1 MELVVILGVH
11 RSGTSL
17 LTAGLDALG
26 FDLRLENDKRDEA
39 NPTGYKEQA
48 EIRAFNDRLLSY
60 LDTSWDDYSFRSDMI
75 NWESADLQPWTQEA
89 LQILAR
95 VFQGSQKSALKDPRI
110 TTLFPFWRRV
120 FLKTDWQVRFILA
133 IRNPDEVAKSQ
144 VTRAT
149 KNPDQNPLIREAA
162 PMMAMWAVTLY
173 EFLKSPPEQGFLAVD
188 FNLIQNHPERALEAV
203 SAYLDLRSADG
214 VIKTFRTTHLK
225 PELYRSRVTTPAA
238 QSSWRYAAM
247 ELWRAMGLDGIRV
260 FDVASCEQVLFGV
273 TEIKALLP
281 SLDATRASIQ
291 SSRRAATEAYQI
303 STALEK
309 MKAGLLLE
317 AEKDLLKVHK
327 ADKPNL
333 ECLYLLAEINLR
345 LNRVDKAK
353 SYCDA
358 ALAVNPEFVK
368 ILAVKIE
375 LSIRDNDI
383 EAAAALLEEY
393 PSQGETHD
401 MHRLLQCR
409 IGLAQGHFESALFD
423 LADIIERN
431 QDVVIAREL
440 FAISARSILDRK
452 GEKRV
457 DEFIDSLGL
466 ILPSPL
472 KNKGT
477 YWRDPRHDSIDIIIP
492 VHNALADL
500 QQCLSSIDRCSEKC
514 LNQIIIVD
522 DASEQETAHWLRQY
536 ALGHKNVLLI
546 RNENNE
552 GFTKSC
558 VNGIESSKAPFF
570 VLLNSDTIVSPGW
583 LSGLWRGLDV
593 DDRNAMVGPLSN
605 NAYFQSLGFPVDL
618 TALDER
624 TQIAAIHAAASIIDG
639 FGLPEYSKV
648 PFLSGFCAMIRRSSY
663 DAVKGFDASAYPQ
676 GYWEIQDLA
685 LRMIDGG
692 TYPCLVEN
700 VFVYHKQS
708 ASTASELKNELVA
721 RGFKTTCESFGAI
734 RVLFAEEMC
743 RNLPVRA
750 TQHSNLFR
758 NFPTSICPS
767 DLGTVGHFGSA
778 RITGPRQFFE
788 EHATFVGP
796 GPDFEAPAPVFNK
809 DPTKPAKIL
818 AYYLPQFHQA
828 AVNDAAWGAGFTEWR
843 QLGRGIPRF
852 VGHQQPRIP
861 RDQGFYNLA
870 DAEVMRK
877 QINMA
882 RDAGITGFC
891 FYHYSFDGQR
901 VLEKPVNQLL
911 QDPTLDIPFCLIWAN
926 ENWTRTWDGSNQDII
941 LRQTYD
947 ESYDQ
952 TMIDDFA
959 RHMKD
964 PRYIRLSDRP
974 LLIIYRPGH
983 IPNIRRKME
992 RWREIFR
999 EKYDLEPLLFMSQTF
1014 FESDPRNFGLDGA
1027 MEFPPHK
1034 LTENL
1039 RPINGQLQLYD
1050 ADFQGHVFSYDDV
1063 VQASLSEGVQPF
1075 PLIKCAFPSWDN
1087 EARRP
1092 GRGMVAHGS
1101 TPKKFEAWMEA
1112 LVQYAQDNPVYGEA
1126 LVCVNAWN
1134 EWAEGAYLE
1143 PDVHHGSAY
1152 LNSIGRALLSGDF
1165 NHPDQKSKFSH
1176 VEHQVEGRLKAIPEH
1191 TKRKSFKREVDLEAS
1206 LGLRKS
1212 IFLHIQKTAGTSVL
1226 AMAREIYG
1234 LEKTIGHADHL
1245 SLTDEEIDKKSFVSG
1260 HFDYKFLCKFESN
1273 RYKFIFLRDPVLRTV
1288 SLYNYL
1294 RRDSAQQ
1301 FPIFEI
1307 ARRYSFEGF
1316 LSAIDDPV
1324 VFKHVWNHQTCML
1337 TDGWNTT
1344 EAIINEPK
1352 KDLLSE
1358 ASSNLLKFDYVGLTE
1373 TFDNDITTI
1382 FQNIGKPP
1390 SIVRRQ
1396 NVAREPHSLAD
1407 LSKKILKK
1415 IERLNEIDLSL
1426 YESVRSRR

>member
-17 LTAGLDALG
+17 LTAGLEALG
-26 FDLRLENDKRDEA
+26 FDLQLENDERDEA
-39 NPTGYKEQA
+39 NPTGYKEHP

-60 LDTSWDDYSFRSDMI
+60 LDTSWDDYSFRPDLIDWDSDG
-75 NWESADLQPWTQEA
+75 LQPWTQEA

-95 VFQGSQKSALKDPRI
+95 VFQGSKKSALKDPRI

-120 FLKTDWQVRFILA
+120 FFKTSWQVRFILA
-133 IRNPDEVAKSQ
+133 MRNPDEVAKSQ
-144 VTRAT
+144 VARAK
-149 KNPDQNPLIREAA
+149 KNPDQNVLIREAE
-162 PMMAMWAVTLY
+162 AMLALWAVTLY

-188 FNLIQNHPERALEAV
+188 FNLIQNYPERALKAV
-203 SAYLDLRSADG
+203 SDYLDLRGTESA
-214 VIKTFRTTHLK
+214 IETFRTTHLK
-225 PELYRSRVTTPAA
+225 SELYRSHVTTPAT

-247 ELWRAMGLDGIRV
+247 ELWRAMGLVGVRV
-260 FDVASCEQVLFGV
+260 FDVASCEQVLVGV
-273 TEIKALLP
+273 AKIKALLP
-281 SLDATRASIQ
+281 SLEAARASIQ
-291 SSRRAATEAYQI
+291 SSRRAAAENRQI
-303 STALEK
+303 SAALEK
-309 MKAGLLLE
+309 VKAGLLLE

-327 ADKPNL
+327 ASKPNL

-345 LNRVDKAK
+345 LNRVEKAK

-358 ALAVNPEFVK
+358 ALEVSPDFVK

-383 EAAAALLEEY
+383 EAAASLLNQY
-393 PSQGETHD
+393 PSQGETRD

-440 FAISARSILDRK
+440 FAIGARSVLDRQ
-452 GEKRV
+452 GEARV
-457 DEFIDSLGL
+457 DEFIDSIGL
-466 ILPSPL
+466 RLPSPP
-472 KNKGT
+472 KSEAIC
-477 YWRDPRHDSIDIIIP
+477 WRDPLHSSIDIIIP

-522 DASEQETAHWLRQY
+522 DASEQETAQWLKQY
-536 ALGHKNVLLI
+536 ALDHKNVLVL
-546 RNENNE
+546 RNEKNE

-558 VNGIESSKAPFF
+558 VNGIEASKAPIF

-605 NAYFQSLGFPVDL
+605 DAYFQSLGFPVDL
-618 TALDER
+618 SACDER
-624 TQIAAIHAAASIIDG
+624 TQIAAIHAAASIIGG

-648 PFLSGFCAMIRRSSY
+648 PFLSGFCAMIRRSAY
-663 DAVKGFDASAYPQ
+663 DAVNGFDTLAYPQ

-708 ASTASELKNELVA
+708 ASTPSELKSELVA

-743 RNLPVRA
+743 RNLPARTA
-750 TQHSNLFR
+750 QHANLFR
-758 NFPTSICPS
+758 NFPRSICS
-767 DLGTVGHFGSA
+767 SELAIVGHFGSA
-778 RITGPRQFFE
+778 RIAGPRQFFE
-788 EHATFVGP
+788 EHEAFVGP
-796 GPDFEAPAPVFNK
+796 GPDFEVPSPVSNRN
-809 DPTKPAKIL
+809 PTKLAKIL
-818 AYYLPQFHQA
+818 AYYLPQFHQV
-828 AVNDAAWGAGFTEWR
+828 AVNDAAWGTGFTEWR
-843 QLGRGIPRF
+843 QLARGIPRF
-852 VGHQQPRIP
+852 VGHHQPRIP

-901 VLEKPVNQLL
+901 VLEGPVNQLL

-926 ENWTRTWDGSNQDII
+926 ENWTRTWDGSNQEII

-952 TMIDDFA
+952 AMIDDFA

-964 PRYIRLSDRP
+964 PRYIRLNDRP

-983 IPNIRRKME
+983 IPNIRRKMD
-992 RWREIFR
+992 RWRELFR
-999 EKYDLEPLLFMSQTF
+999 QQYDLEPLLFMSQTF
-1014 FESDPRNFGLDGA
+1014 FDSDPRNFGLDGA

-1039 RPINGQLQLYD
+1039 QPINSQLQLYD

-1092 GRGMVAHGS
+1092 GRGMVVHGS

-1112 LVQYAQDNPVYGEA
+1112 LVQRAQDNPVYGEA
-1126 LVCVNAWN
+1126 FVCVNAWN

-1152 LNSIGRALLSGDF
+1152 LNAISRVAYSA
-1165 NHPDQKSKFSH
+1165 SKHERS
-1176 VEHQVEGRLKAIPEH
+1176 
-1191 TKRKSFKREVDLEAS
+1191 AS
-1206 LGLRKS
+1206 D
-1212 IFLHIQKTAGTSVL
+1212 A
-1226 AMAREIYG
+1226 
-1234 LEKTIGHADHL
+1234 
-1245 SLTDEEIDKKSFVSG
+1245 
-1260 HFDYKFLCKFESN
+1260 
-1273 RYKFIFLRDPVLRTV
+1273 
-1288 SLYNYL
+1288 
-1294 RRDSAQQ
+1294 
-1301 FPIFEI
+1301 
-1307 ARRYSFEGF
+1307 
-1316 LSAIDDPV
+1316 
-1324 VFKHVWNHQTCML
+1324 
-1337 TDGWNTT
+1337 
-1344 EAIINEPK
+1344 
-1352 KDLLSE
+1352 
-1358 ASSNLLKFDYVGLTE
+1358 E
-1373 TFDNDITTI
+1373 T
-1382 FQNIGKPP
+1382 
-1390 SIVRRQ
+1390 
-1396 NVAREPHSLAD
+1396 
-1407 LSKKILKK
+1407 
-1415 IERLNEIDLSL
+1415 
-1426 YESVRSRR
+1426 